1 MNHTIEENLDYVRS
15 AVGRPN
21 RPMPLSIALTWST
34 YLIVGLTAIDLGLR
48 WGPWFMMAGMPI
60 ALTLD
65 ALFNRRENRKKGIFG
80 SYEDTLELWSNI
92 IFVIGYLIVI
102 GLSMVGHLNWQ
113 ALHSII
119 ALLVGIHLS
128 NAGLQMR
135 RRQKLYFNRIIFLGL
150 LYMSGAIV
158 MAFQSR
164 WVWTAIAW
172 ITAIVF
178 LSLTSIFTSKSQTA
192 DG

>member
-1 MNHTIEENLDYVRS
+1 
-15 AVGRPN
+15 
-21 RPMPLSIALTWST
+21 
-34 YLIVGLTAIDLGLR
+34 
-48 WGPWFMMAGMPI
+48 MMAGMPI

-119 ALLVGIHLS
+119 ALIVGIHLS